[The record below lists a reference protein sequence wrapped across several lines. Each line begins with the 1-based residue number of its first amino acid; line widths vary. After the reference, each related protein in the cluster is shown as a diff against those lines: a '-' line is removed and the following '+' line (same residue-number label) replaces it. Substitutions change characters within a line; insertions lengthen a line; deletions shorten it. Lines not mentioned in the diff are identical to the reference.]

1 MNMHTLTYRLLTL
14 VTPLLFVAGARAE
27 SADTVRSD
35 TPAAKEKIVTNA
47 RMIGIGSTNI
57 LDTYISPEKYR
68 GTELRYI
75 SHTVRERTGSE
86 TSETG
91 KRNRLA
97 TTLIHQ
103 GYLSLSDNRAGEG
116 GAIAGMYS
124 FSYGR
129 HLQWMLTGGALRL
142 KAGAQADGNIG
153 FLYNTRNGNN
163 PAQARL
169 NIDIAPM
176 VGADYRFTAFERWP
190 LTVAYEASIPIVGV
204 VFSPNY
210 GQSYYEIF
218 NEGNYDHNIV
228 PTTIGCAPSLRQ
240 MLTIDLRL
248 KKIALRIGYMGDI
261 QQYKVNNLKYH
272 NYSHLF
278 LIGFVKRFKSI
289 RLKP

>member
-1 MNMHTLTYRLLTL
+1 MQTLTRRLLTL
-14 VTPLLFVAGARAE
+14 VTSLLLITGARAE
-27 SADTVRSD
+27 STDTTRNAAPV
-35 TPAAKEKIVTNA
+35 AKEKIVTNA
-47 RMIGIGSTNI
+47 RMIGFGSTNI

-75 SHTVRERTGSE
+75 SHTVRERTGNEAS
-86 TSETG
+86 G
-91 KRNRLA
+91 DDKRMRLA

-116 GAIAGMYS
+116 EAIAGMYS
-124 FSYGR
+124 FSYGK
-129 HLQWMLTGGALRL
+129 HLQRALNGTDLRV
-142 KAGAQADGNIG
+142 KAGAQIDGNIG

-169 NIDIAPM
+169 SIDIAPM
-176 VGADYRFTAFERWP
+176 VGVDYRFTAFRRWP
-190 LTVAYEASIPIVGV
+190 LTVAYEAAVPLVGLM
-204 VFSPNY
+204 FSPNY

-278 LIGFVKRFKSI
+278 LIGFVKRFKTI